1 MVQAVGDRRSH
12 EFYAMAVRAD
22 NSFEFHTPPRDETKR
37 EKRLRIVASLLSV
50 FNTMTVR
57 DGHSIAHAVKD
68 RLLARVTALRDVLVH
83 IEPATVPPDGVKR
96 PPCERRGP
104 GPQAVS

>member
-1 MVQAVGDRRSH
+1 
-12 EFYAMAVRAD
+12 MAVRAD

-57 DGHSIAHAVKD
+57 DGIDPHRAHHAM
-68 RLLARVTALRDVLVH
+68 LAIDEYAEVISPDMPGARSRSKVT
-83 IEPATVPPDGVKR
+83 
-96 PPCERRGP
+96 
-104 GPQAVS
+104 